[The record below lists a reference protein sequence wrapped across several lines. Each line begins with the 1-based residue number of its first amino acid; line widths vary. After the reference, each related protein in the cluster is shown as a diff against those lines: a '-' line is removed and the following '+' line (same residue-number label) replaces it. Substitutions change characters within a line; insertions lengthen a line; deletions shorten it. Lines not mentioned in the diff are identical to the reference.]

1 MRAKRPIG
9 LPVTLAVIMI
19 VLLIVLIIGWVWI
32 TVHGAINDA
41 SSAPFYWTFLPIGS
55 IFLLTILAGVITYL
69 VLAIKAINLNQRQA
83 NFIDSVTHELKSP
96 IASLKLFLQTLNRR
110 SVSEKEKSKFYGTML
125 DDVERLDHLINH
137 LLDAGRLDKERDDVE
152 SEEIRLDQLL
162 ENCANAVA
170 LLYRIPN
177 SVISLDLQP
186 CSLQSFRGDLDI
198 LFRNLIDNA
207 VKYSGSDAQVQIAL
221 SINAEQVAT
230 IQITDNGPGIPEQM
244 RRKIFGRFFRLGME
258 LQRKK
263 PGTGLG
269 LYIVGTLVRRLRGT
283 ITVLDAPSG
292 IGTMFVVTLPNVQP
306 VTDPTKSNHQVSNV
320 SQAEEQ

>member
-1 MRAKRPIG
+1 M
-9 LPVTLAVIMI
+9 TLAVIMI

-32 TVHGAINDA
+32 TVHGAYNNAND
-41 SSAPFYWTFLPIGS
+41 APFYWTFLPIGS

-110 SVSEKEKSKFYGTML
+110 SVSEAEKSKFYGTML

-137 LLDAGRLDKERDDVE
+137 LLDAGRLDKERDDAEV
-152 SEEIRLDQLL
+152 EEIRLDKLL
-162 ENCANAVA
+162 ESCAEATT
-170 LLYRIPN
+170 LLYRIPE
-177 SVISLDLQP
+177 SVVTLELQP
-186 CSLQSFRGDLDI
+186 CVLQSCRGDLDI

-207 VKYSGSDAQVQIAL
+207 VKYSGTDAQVEVGL
-221 SINAEQVAT
+221 SIDAQQVAT
-230 IQITDNGPGIPEQM
+230 IRITDNGPGIPEQM

-269 LYIVGTLVRRLRGT
+269 LYIVRTLVRRLRGT

-292 IGTMFVVTLPNVQP
+292 TGTMFVVTLPQVQLT
-306 VTDPTKSNHQVSNV
+306 TDQLNSNHQASNV
-320 SQAEEQ
+320 NRSKEQPS